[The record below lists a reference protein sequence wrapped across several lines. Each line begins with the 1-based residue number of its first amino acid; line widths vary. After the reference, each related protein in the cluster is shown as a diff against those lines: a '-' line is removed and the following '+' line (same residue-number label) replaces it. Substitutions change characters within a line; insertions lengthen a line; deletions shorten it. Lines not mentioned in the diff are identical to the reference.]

1 MGRLNPVSDDE
12 EDEVV
17 EAAAVDGE
25 EADGEGDGASVLRFD
40 LRVRFW
46 GLDRFRPAAAAGPG
60 PVLGAA
66 ITDAESLR
74 CDSRFELGARVE
86 SVDKRKCPNPVNV
99 HFCSL
104 CTLTKLD

>member
-1 MGRLNPVSDDE
+1 MGRLNSVSDDE

-46 GLDRFRPAAAAGPG
+46 GLDRF
-60 PVLGAA
+60 
-66 ITDAESLR
+66 
-74 CDSRFELGARVE
+74 
-86 SVDKRKCPNPVNV
+86 
-99 HFCSL
+99 
-104 CTLTKLD
+104 